1 MHEWGMVNAVVPM
14 EKLDEEVRKWANE
27 MLSLSP
33 SCLKVIKA
41 SFAHHMRYIMDKEMA
56 EFVDEYAP
64 GYYDTGE
71 QQEGAQA
78 FLEKRTPNF
87 NRWR

>member
-1 MHEWGMVNAVVPM
+1 MVNAVVPM
-14 EKLDEEVRKWANE
+14 ENLDEEVRKWAKE

-33 SCLKVIKA
+33 SCLKVINA
-41 SFAHHMRYIMDKEMA
+41 SFAHHMRYIMDKGMA
-56 EFVDEYAP
+56 EFVDENAP

-71 QQEGAQA
+71 QLEGAQA